1 MTFLFTSQHSYS
13 PVTPRLYQEWA
24 HNLSPVS
31 DSSWNPWWQGFR
43 SGEGKPG
50 QKVRYSASPHPHYWR
65 TSQTMVSWSK
75 SSGEMS
81 RSESTVTLPAN
92 LSWILHFSPLP
103 SMSWDPS
110 TLPLNPYRNL
120 WRSFHFT
127 EASSMAQETLH
138 LTGDSASSGPSRS
151 THSPHLHWVPHGVSV
166 TTTCLTSQE
175 LWYIGVI
182 L

>member
-13 PVTPRLYQEWA
+13 PVTPYLYQEWA
-24 HNLSPVS
+24 QNLSPVS
-31 DSSWNPWWQGFR
+31 DSACDPRWQGFR
-43 SGEGKPG
+43 SGEGKLG

-81 RSESTVTLPAN
+81 RSESALTLPAN
-92 LSWILHFSPLP
+92 PLSWILHFSLLP
-103 SMSWDPS
+103 SVSWDPS
-110 TLPLNPYRNL
+110 TLPLNPYSSL

-127 EASSMAQETLH
+127 DASSLAHETLY
-138 LTGDSASSGPSRS
+138 LTGDSASAGLSWS

-166 TTTCLTSQE
+166 TPIRLTS
-175 LWYIGVI
+175 
-182 L
+182 